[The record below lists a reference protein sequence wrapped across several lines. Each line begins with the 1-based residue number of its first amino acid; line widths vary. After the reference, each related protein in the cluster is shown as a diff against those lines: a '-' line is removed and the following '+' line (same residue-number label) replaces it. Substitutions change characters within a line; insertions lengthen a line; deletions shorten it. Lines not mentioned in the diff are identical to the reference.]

1 MKQILIA
8 TGVLLVSAAGL
19 LLLGQAPAL
28 PGTSADRIGFP
39 TNYKTTYKQLYAID
53 NTQNQ
58 QVRVIWANDIA
69 QTVDPKQPWNFPY
82 GSILLFED
90 YPTIPDENGN
100 PTLDAK
106 GRFLRGDLRTI
117 FAMKKDKGF
126 GTEYG
131 PIRNGEW
138 EYVSYRP
145 DGTFAT
151 APAASGSCA
160 LCHMQGTS
168 AALTNNLPPINAKN
182 DYVFRTQ
189 NFFTGATG
197 AMPDGVMLNYLFVP
211 RTIHVKAG
219 VPLTPSVKSSCVDF
233 PPPSPLPS
241 APTCSSTSATHR
253 NTSPPSALAKVYGA
267 IALALDHPREMDA
280 RISQHESTSGMGRAS
295 RTHSTSRRTTLSIL
309 VKMANM
315 AMEGTIRCPRDVS

>member
-1 MKQILIA
+1 MKRILIA
-8 TGVLLVSAAGL
+8 TVVLLLSAAGL
-19 LLLGQAPAL
+19 ILLGQAPAL

-39 TNYKTTYKQLYAID
+39 TNYKTTYKQLYALD

-69 QTVDPKQPWNFPY
+69 QTVDASQPWNFPY

-100 PTLDAK
+100 PKLDDN
-106 GRFLRGDLRTI
+106 GRFLRGELRTI

-126 GTEYG
+126 GSEYG

-151 APAASGSCA
+151 APAASGACA
-160 LCHMQGTS
+160 LCHMQGASS
-168 AALTNNLPPINAKN
+168 ALSNNLPPINAKN
-182 DYVFRTQ
+182 DYVFRAQ
-189 NFFTGATG
+189 HFFTGATG
-197 AMPDGVMLNYLFVP
+197 ATPDGVMQNYLFVP

-219 VPLTPSVKSSCVDF
+219 VPLTIYNDDELVHTIVADDASFASTFLGTGGSYTMTFDKPGEVAIHCSLHSRMRGKIIVDPPDAGTNAAASFHHGAPSVRQK
-233 PPPSPLPS
+233 
-241 APTCSSTSATHR
+241 
-253 NTSPPSALAKVYGA
+253 
-267 IALALDHPREMDA
+267 
-280 RISQHESTSGMGRAS
+280 Q
-295 RTHSTSRRTTLSIL
+295 
-309 VKMANM
+309 
-315 AMEGTIRCPRDVS
+315 